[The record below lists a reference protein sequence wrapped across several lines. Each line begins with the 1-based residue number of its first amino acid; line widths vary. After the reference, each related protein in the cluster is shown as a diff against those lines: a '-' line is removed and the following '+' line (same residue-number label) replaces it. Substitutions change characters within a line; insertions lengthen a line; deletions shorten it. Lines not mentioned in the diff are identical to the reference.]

1 MEEWKII
8 KDYENYEIS
17 NFGNVRNKKTGR
29 IMKLTINH
37 LGYLVVTLCKNCK
50 KLNHYIHR
58 LVAQHFIINEE
69 EKKEIDHKDRNKQNN
84 HFNNLI
90 WCSRSENNIN
100 KKAISIV
107 GEKNISQTIY
117 NTFDVYIQRN
127 KQTVFRKTF
136 KTLEDAIKARDEL
149 LKD

>member
-8 KDYENYEIS
+8 HDYENYEVS
-17 NFGNVRNKKTGR
+17 NFGNVRNKKTKK
-29 IMKLTINH
+29 ILVPWTTKN
-37 LGYLVVTLCKNCK
+37 GYLQIALCKNCK

-100 KKAISIV
+100 KKATSIV

-127 KQTVFRKTF
+127 KQSVFRKTF
-136 KTLEDAIKARDEL
+136 KTLEDAIKARDEF